1 MSALIQ
7 VLQKGTEYLVDTSDR
22 AAKGTLHIRFC
33 HKDSMGIFQHGVTS
47 EGILQMMISRYQS
60 LVEKD
65 DSPENIRVLL
75 FLRQALDSVQ
85 NRNYNKMKKRN
96 ESTGNGLSVQIGS
109 EPGRQQVQPG
119 S

>member
-1 MSALIQ
+1 MSTLIQ

-33 HKDSMGIFQHGVTS
+33 HKDSMGVFQHGVTS
-47 EGILQMMISRYQS
+47 EGIIQMLINRYQA

-65 DSPENIRVLL
+65 DSPENIRTLL

-85 NRNYNKMKKRN
+85 SRNINKLRKRN
-96 ESTGNGLSVQIGS
+96 ESSGNGIPVQTGGG
-109 EPGRQQVQPG
+109 PD
-119 S
+119 